1 MKWFN
6 KGKWV
11 ELLKDGYRNMPKEHK
26 REFIEESWQQ
36 HLKFEYELALEFQ
49 GVDGQD
55 WDDLSQEEKIKERAA
70 SKPK

>member
-1 MKWFN
+1 
-6 KGKWV
+6 
-11 ELLKDGYRNMPKEHK
+11 MPKEHK